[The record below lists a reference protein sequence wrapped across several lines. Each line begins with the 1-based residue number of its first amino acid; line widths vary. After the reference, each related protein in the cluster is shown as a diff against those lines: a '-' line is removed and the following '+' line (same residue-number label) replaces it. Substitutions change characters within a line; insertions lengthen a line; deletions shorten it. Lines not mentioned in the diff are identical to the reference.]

1 MDGQEATIT
10 IAQEFIY
17 PTDYEPAPAP
27 VVGGGGQQGGA
38 AGLGGAIQLQ
48 SAVPTLDTVAPEDEQ
63 PEAFREV
70 GVVLVVEPTM
80 KSTTRLT

>member
-27 VVGGGGQQGGA
+27 VVGGGGGGGA
-38 AGLGGAIQLQ
+38 NNQAGL
-48 SAVPTLDTVAPEDEQ
+48 
-63 PEAFREV
+63 
-70 GVVLVVEPTM
+70 
-80 KSTTRLT
+80 

>member
-27 VVGGGGQQGGA
+27 VVGGGGGGGA
-38 AGLGGAIQLQ
+38 NNQAGLGGAIQLQ
-48 SAVPTLDTVAPEDEQ
+48 SAIPTFDTVAPDDEQ
-63 PEAFREV
+63 PGFREV
-70 GVVLVVEPTM
+70 GGCIE
-80 KSTTRLT
+80 R